1 MLARAAPHAA
11 GRLGRVRAGLV
22 AAVTVLAA
30 AVAAL
35 AYLVSFEAISAYVA
49 RIGALPAWLRWC
61 GPLLVDTFITL
72 GTLFLLW
79 LALSGVPLRRVW
91 DAWYAWALIATATG
105 ASAYLNAAH
114 APPRWDARLV
124 AGAVPLAL
132 LASVHL
138 LVLLLLRVL
147 AWTPPAT
154 SGAIPTEVAVAPT
167 EPVPAPASSPSLAA
181 PEAGAVDA
189 RSQQRRAIG
198 DTRLVYDALAGTGE
212 PVTWQRFAT
221 AFDPPMARR
230 TAQRHLAAHS
240 ANGQRPPDPGR
251 PGNQSSTPAD
261 H

>member
-1 MLARAAPHAA
+1 VPPRHCPPA
-11 GRLGRVRAGLV
+11 GRLARIRSGLV
-22 AAVTVLAA
+22 AAVAALAA
-30 AVAAL
+30 TVAGI
-35 AYLVSFEAISAYVA
+35 AYLVSFEAISAYTA

-79 LALSGVPLRRVW
+79 LALSGAPLRKIW
-91 DAWYAWALIATATG
+91 DAWYAWALIAAATL

-124 AGAVPLAL
+124 AGAVPVAL

-147 AWTPPAT
+147 AWTPPASAT
-154 SGAIPTEVAVAPT
+154 RTLVAPDR
-167 EPVPAPASSPSLAA
+167 PVPARTDSAPPAAPARLADGARPAARRSLA
-181 PEAGAVDA
+181 
-189 RSQQRRAIG
+189 
-198 DTRLVYDALAGTGE
+198 DTRGVYDTLAADGA
-212 PVTWQRFAT
+212 PVTWQRFAA

-240 ANGQRPPDPGR
+240 ANGHQPT
-251 PGNQSSTPAD
+251 QLPARSAP
-261 H
+261 

>member
-1 MLARAAPHAA
+1 MPAAVAPPPAD
-11 GRLGRVRAGLV
+11 RLGRVRSGLV
-22 AAVTVLAA
+22 VAVIVLAA

-79 LALSGVPLRRVW
+79 LALSGIPLRRVW
-91 DAWYAWALIATATG
+91 DAWYAWALIAAATG

-138 LVLLLLRVL
+138 LVLLLLR
-147 AWTPPAT
+147 
-154 SGAIPTEVAVAPT
+154 
-167 EPVPAPASSPSLAA
+167 ASAA
-181 PEAGAVDA
+181 F
-189 RSQQRRAIG
+189 R
-198 DTRLVYDALAGTGE
+198 
-212 PVTWQRFAT
+212 
-221 AFDPPMARR
+221 
-230 TAQRHLAAHS
+230 
-240 ANGQRPPDPGR
+240 
-251 PGNQSSTPAD
+251 
-261 H
+261 

>member
-1 MLARAAPHAA
+1 MPAAVVPAPA
-11 GRLGRVRAGLV
+11 DRLGRVRSGLV
-22 AAVTVLAA
+22 VAVIVLAA
-30 AVAAL
+30 VVAAL

-79 LALSGVPLRRVW
+79 LALSGIPLRRVW
-91 DAWYAWALIATATG
+91 DAWYAWALIAAATG

-154 SGAIPTEVAVAPT
+154 GTATQTGVETASAAPA
-167 EPVPAPASSPSLAA
+167 PVSDDTAPPPPAPA
-181 PEAGAVDA
+181 GAVAA
-189 RSQQRRAIG
+189 RPQQRRAIG
-198 DTRLVYDALAGTGE
+198 ATRPVYDALMAGGE
-212 PVTWQRFAT
+212 PVT
-221 AFDPPMARR
+221 
-230 TAQRHLAAHS
+230 
-240 ANGQRPPDPGR
+240 
-251 PGNQSSTPAD
+251 
-261 H
+261 

>member
-1 MLARAAPHAA
+1 MPVAA
-11 GRLGRVRAGLV
+11 GPAPADRLGRVRSGLV
-22 AAVTVLAA
+22 VAVIVLAA

-79 LALSGVPLRRVW
+79 LALSGIPLRRVW
-91 DAWYAWALIATATG
+91 DAWYAWALIAAATG

-154 SGAIPTEVAVAPT
+154 GTAT
-167 EPVPAPASSPSLAA
+167 EPGVVMASAAPARVSDDTA
-181 PEAGAVDA
+181 PPPVPHADAVDA
-189 RSQQRRAIG
+189 RPQRRRAIG
-198 DTRLVYDALAGTGE
+198 ATRPVYDALMAGGE
-212 PVTWQRFAT
+212 PVTWQRFA
-221 AFDPPMARR
+221 ASFDPPMARR

-240 ANGQRPPDPGR
+240 ANGQRPPGPGG
-251 PGNQSSTPAD
+251 PGGPVD

>member
-1 MLARAAPHAA
+1 MPVAAAPAPA
-11 GRLGRVRAGLV
+11 DRLGRVRNGLV
-22 AAVTVLAA
+22 VAVIVLAA

-79 LALSGVPLRRVW
+79 LALSGIPLRRVW
-91 DAWYAWALIATATG
+91 DAWYAWALIAAATG

-124 AGAVPLAL
+124 AGAVPVAL

-154 SGAIPTEVAVAPT
+154 SPAPQT
-167 EPVPAPASSPSLAA
+167 GVETASAAPALVSDDPAPPAPAH
-181 PEAGAVDA
+181 AGAA
-189 RSQQRRAIG
+189 AAQPPQRRRAIG
-198 DTRLVYDALAGTGE
+198 ATRPVYDALMAGGE
-212 PVTWQRFAT
+212 PVTWQRFA
-221 AFDPPMARR
+221 ASFDPPMARR

-240 ANGQRPPDPGR
+240 ANGQHPPGPDGPGG
-251 PGNQSSTPAD
+251 PVE